1 MVTLESYPSFFNH
14 GSEKMTD
21 QSDTI
26 TRAMDLITDM
36 GMELH
41 FRGCNDTHP
50 LILKAGELVPRL
62 KAMADHDP
70 KNRKPAAD
78 TPQPPAKLYL
88 MTAEEV
94 SKANLEE
101 DLAKGIIPGE
111 DLSEAAFT
119 FENELMA
126 LLGDD
131 NAMPMDAYSGMD
143 EQKLIG
149 VIRAAV
155 ENICRLRSS

>member
-1 MVTLESYPSFFNH
+1 
-14 GSEKMTD
+14 MTN

-26 TRAMDLITDM
+26 ARTMSLITDM
-36 GMELH
+36 VMELH
-41 FRGCNDTHP
+41 FRGCDDTHP
-50 LILKAGELVPRL
+50 LILRAGELIPRL

-70 KNRKPAAD
+70 ENRKSTED
-78 TPQPPAKLYL
+78 VPQGPVKLYL

-94 SKANLEE
+94 AATNLEE
-101 DLAKGIIPGE
+101 NLAQGGIPREDLA
-111 DLSEAAFT
+111 EAAFT
-119 FENELMA
+119 FENEFMA